1 MMKMNKSLLAAF
13 ALPVAFTA
21 CTQEELVPQQNEVS
35 MGGDIK
41 VSLNVNKESA
51 FEGAT
56 RADWANNKLQFIPG
70 DKVSMFWLGANEDTV
85 AVYPG
90 IGSSN
95 AVFTT
100 SDGVGFTSPSLV
112 YLGKNVV
119 VYPADLAH
127 VSSKAIEISV
137 PQIQPAGTVDN
148 VPFISNE
155 LNISGQKV
163 DKNQAGYD
171 NKVDAPMKMAANV
184 VELTLNVKNADVLKK
199 YDFDITSVELQAD
212 GAFAT
217 MSNVVEG
224 NGKLKYTSEQKYG
237 EDGKVNTITT
247 SLWTEAV
254 TKVSSLTSKD
264 ITANEDGTYTVRFVV
279 LPTGLDAEPAN
290 AQIVVNTTCGKIYM
304 ESSTKVEGEKTIY
317 ANYFVNP
324 NIAADKDG
332 HLKSIPA
339 TIKDAFTYSYT
350 NGDKDSKFTG
360 EYAGRFIP
368 RTIDVDAST
377 AVLTGSEVYESKD
390 IIRYVDLYT
399 DMKKT
404 DEMNLVMSVDGL
416 EAGKTAPWVN
426 LTKEAVDKVNG
437 KNDYNKGTY
446 KVILTK
452 DTTVS
457 EIQLSTAGAVYD
469 VPAYKG
475 GNTTLI
481 LTSGNWTMGSEM
493 TINSLFTT
501 FINKG
506 TLTVSSNT
514 NKDGIIIAMTQ
525 KLTNAGTLNFV
536 GQKTMNLN
544 DNLTNTGIINVAEN
558 QILNFIKTQETGL
571 GGTINVNKGAEM
583 TVANNVIIN
592 LSATVNN
599 SGLIASEGTQKGFY
613 NYGTINMKD
622 ASAIL
627 YIQEN
632 TNGTINLVNRNDEV
646 VVNTSGAKGK
656 IVYNYVVANDTK
668 NFELKATDRFTYVVF
683 GNDADVIYLKP
694 NNSNPIT
701 GISMEFTGTTQLEP
715 ENKTIKD
722 LTITKNAHV
731 KLLSERTLNVDNLY
745 HYGQLTIGGTIN
757 YTGNYDNY
765 DDTNMVY
772 GSLRN
777 PGTGAIV
784 KNKHYTD

>member
-1 MMKMNKSLLAAF
+1 MMKMNKSLLAAL

-56 RADWANNKLQFIPG
+56 RADWANNKLQFKPG
-70 DKVSMFWLGANEDTV
+70 DKVSMFWLGADETK
-85 AVYPG
+85 AAAYPG
-90 IGSSN
+90 VGFSN

-127 VSSKAIEISV
+127 VSSKAVEISV

-171 NKVDAPMKMAANV
+171 NNVDAPMKMAANV

-199 YDFDITSVELQAD
+199 YDFDITSVELQAT

-224 NGKLKYTSEQKYG
+224 NGELKYKSEQTYG
-237 EDGKVNTITT
+237 KDGKVNTITK
-247 SLWTEAV
+247 SLWTKAV
-254 TKVSSLTSKD
+254 TKANSLTSKD
-264 ITANEDGTYTVRFVV
+264 ITANENGTYTARFVV
-279 LPTGLDAEPAN
+279 LPTDLAAEPAN

-304 ESSTKVEGEKTIY
+304 TSTTDVEGKDTIY
-317 ANYFVNP
+317 TNYFVNP
-324 NIAADKDG
+324 NIAAGKEG

-350 NGDKDSKFTG
+350 NADKDSKFTG

-368 RTIDVDAST
+368 RTIDVDASK
-377 AVLTGSEVYESKD
+377 AELTGSEVYSSAD
-390 IIRYVDLYT
+390 IIRYVELYT
-399 DMKKT
+399 DMKKKNV
-404 DEMNLVMSVDGL
+404 MNLVMSVEGL
-416 EAGKTAPWVN
+416 EAGDSTEWVN
-426 LTKEAVDKVNG
+426 LTKDAVDMVNG
-437 KNDYNKGTY
+437 KNDYNKGIYNVT
-446 KVILTK
+446 LTK
-452 DTTVS
+452 DSTVS

-475 GNTTLI
+475 DSTTLV
-481 LTSGNWTMGSEM
+481 LTSGTWTMGSEM
-493 TINSLFTT
+493 TINGKFKT

-514 NKDGIIIAMTQ
+514 NKSSIIAMTQ
-525 KLTNAGTLNFV
+525 KLTNVGILNFT
-536 GQKTMNLN
+536 GQKTMKLT
-544 DNLTNTGIINVAEN
+544 DNLTNTGIINVSEGR
-558 QILNFIKTQETGL
+558 ILNFTKTQETGL
-571 GGTINVNKGAEM
+571 KGTINVNKGAEM
-583 TVANNVIIN
+583 TVADDVKIN
-592 LSATVNN
+592 LNATVNN
-599 SGLIASEGTQKGFY
+599 SGLIASEGTKQGFY
-613 NYGTINMKD
+613 NNGTINMKD

-627 YIQEN
+627 YIQSN
-632 TNGTINLVNRNDEV
+632 INGTINLVNRNDEV
-646 VVNTSGAKGK
+646 VVNTDGAKGK
-656 IVYNYVVANDTK
+656 IVYNYVVANDTQ

-683 GNDADVIYLKP
+683 GNDAEVIYLKP
-694 NNSNPIT
+694 NKDYAIT

-731 KLLSERTLNVDNLY
+731 KLLSERTLNVENIY

-757 YTGNYDNY
+757 YTGEYENYDA
-765 DDTNMVY
+765 TNEVT

-784 KNKHYTD
+784 KK

>member
-70 DKVSMFWLGANEDTV
+70 DKVSMFWLGANEATA

-224 NGKLKYTSEQKYG
+224 NGKLKYTSEQKYSK
-237 EDGKVNTITT
+237 DGKVNTITT
-247 SLWTEAV
+247 SLWTTAV
-254 TKVSSLTSKD
+254 TTVNSLTSND
-264 ITANEDGTYTVRFVV
+264 VTANEDGTYTVRFVV
-279 LPTGLDAEPAN
+279 LPTDLTVEPTN

-304 ESSTKVEGEKTIY
+304 TSTTKVEGEKTIY
-317 ANYFVNP
+317 TNYFVNP

-377 AVLTGSEVYESKD
+377 AVLTGSEVYTSRD

-404 DEMNLVMSVDGL
+404 DVMNLVMSVDGV
-416 EAGKTAPWVN
+416 EAGKTAAWVN
-426 LTKEAVDKVNG
+426 LTKEAVDKVDG
-437 KNDYNKGTY
+437 KNNYKDSKYNVT
-446 KVILTK
+446 LTK
-452 DTTVS
+452 DNTVS
-457 EIQLSTAGAVYD
+457 EIQLSTAGAVYN
-469 VPAYKG
+469 VPAYQG
-475 GNTTLI
+475 DNTTLV

-493 TINSLFTT
+493 TINSRFTK

-506 TLTVSSNT
+506 TLTVSSNA
-514 NKDGIIIAMTQ
+514 NKSGIIAMTQ
-525 KLTNAGTLNFV
+525 KLTNAGTLNFA
-536 GQKTMNLN
+536 GQKTMKLT

-558 QILNFIKTQETGL
+558 QILNFITSQNDGL

-583 TVANNVIIN
+583 TVANAVEIA
-592 LSATVNN
+592 LRATVNN
-599 SGLIASEGTQKGFY
+599 YGLIASEGTEKGFY

-694 NNSNPIT
+694 NKNYPIK
-701 GISMEFTGTTQLEP
+701 GISMEFIGTTQLEP
-715 ENKTIKD
+715 ENQTIND

-731 KLLSERTLNVDNLY
+731 KLLSERTLDVTNIY

-765 DDTNMVY
+765 DDTNKVY

-784 KNKHYTD
+784 KK

>member
-1 MMKMNKSLLAAF
+1 MMKMNKSLLAAL

-56 RADWANNKLQFIPG
+56 RADWANNKLQFKPG
-70 DKVSMFWLGANEDTV
+70 DKVSMFWLGADETK
-85 AVYPG
+85 AAAYPG
-90 IGSSN
+90 VGFSN

-127 VSSKAIEISV
+127 VSSKAVEISV

-171 NKVDAPMKMAANV
+171 NNVDAPMKMAANV

-199 YDFDITSVELQAD
+199 YDFDITSVELQAT

-224 NGKLKYTSEQKYG
+224 NGELKYKSEQTYG
-237 EDGKVNTITT
+237 KDGKVNTITK
-247 SLWTEAV
+247 SLWTKAV
-254 TKVSSLTSKD
+254 TKANSLTSKD
-264 ITANEDGTYTVRFVV
+264 ITANENGTYTARFVV
-279 LPTGLDAEPAN
+279 LPTDLAAEPAN

-304 ESSTKVEGEKTIY
+304 TSTTDVEGKDTIY
-317 ANYFVNP
+317 TNYFVNP
-324 NIAADKDG
+324 NIAAGKEG

-350 NGDKDSKFTG
+350 NADKDSKFTG

-368 RTIDVDAST
+368 RTIDVDASK
-377 AVLTGSEVYESKD
+377 AELTGSEVYSSAD
-390 IIRYVDLYT
+390 IIRYVELYT
-399 DMKKT
+399 DMKKKNV
-404 DEMNLVMSVDGL
+404 MNLVMSVEGL
-416 EAGKTAPWVN
+416 EAGDSTAWVN
-426 LTKEAVDKVNG
+426 LTKDAVDMVNG
-437 KNDYNKGTY
+437 KNDYNKGIYNVT
-446 KVILTK
+446 LTK
-452 DTTVS
+452 DSTVS

-475 GNTTLI
+475 DSTTLV
-481 LTSGNWTMGSEM
+481 LTSGTWTMGSEM
-493 TINSLFTT
+493 TINGKFKT

-514 NKDGIIIAMTQ
+514 NKSSIIAMTQ
-525 KLTNAGTLNFV
+525 KLTNVGILNFT
-536 GQKTMNLN
+536 GQKTMKLT
-544 DNLTNTGIINVAEN
+544 DNLTNTGIINVSEGR
-558 QILNFIKTQETGL
+558 ILNFTKTQETGL
-571 GGTINVNKGAEM
+571 KGTINVNKGAEM
-583 TVANNVIIN
+583 TVADDVKIN
-592 LSATVNN
+592 LNATVNN
-599 SGLIASEGTQKGFY
+599 SGLIASEGTKQGFY
-613 NYGTINMKD
+613 NNGTINMKD

-627 YIQEN
+627 YIQSN
-632 TNGTINLVNRNDEV
+632 INGTINLVNRNDEV
-646 VVNTSGAKGK
+646 VVNTDGAKGK
-656 IVYNYVVANDTK
+656 IVYNYVVANDTQ

-683 GNDADVIYLKP
+683 GNDAEVIYLKP
-694 NNSNPIT
+694 NKDYAIT

-731 KLLSERTLNVDNLY
+731 KLLSERTLNVENIY

-757 YTGNYDNY
+757 YTGEYENYDA
-765 DDTNMVY
+765 TNEVT

-784 KNKHYTD
+784 KK

>member
-1 MMKMNKSLLAAF
+1 MMKMNKSLLAAL

-56 RADWANNKLQFIPG
+56 RADWDNNKLQFKPG
-70 DKVSMFWLGANEDTV
+70 DKVSMFWLGANETT
-85 AVYPG
+85 AAAYPG
-90 IGSSN
+90 VGSSN

-127 VSSKAIEISV
+127 VSSKKIEISV

-155 LNISGQKV
+155 LNISDKNV

-184 VELTLNVKNADVLKK
+184 VELTLNVKNADVLKQ
-199 YDFDITSVELQAD
+199 YDFDITSVELHAD
-212 GAFAT
+212 NAFAT

-224 NGKLKYTSEQKYG
+224 NGTLKYTSEQKYK
-237 EDGKVNTITT
+237 EDSKDKTINTITT

-254 TKVSSLTSKD
+254 TTVSSLTSKD

-279 LPTGLDAEPAN
+279 LPTGLVAEPAN

-317 ANYFVNP
+317 TNYFVNP

-339 TIKDAFTYSYT
+339 TIKDAFTNSYT
-350 NGDKDSKFTG
+350 NADKDSKFTG

-377 AVLTGSEVYESKD
+377 AELSGSEVYESKD
-390 IIRYVDLYT
+390 IIRYVNLYT

-404 DEMNLVMSVDGL
+404 DKMILVMSVEGV
-416 EAGKTAPWVN
+416 ATGKSAPWVN
-426 LTKEAVDKVNG
+426 LTKEAVDKVDG
-437 KNDYNKGTY
+437 KNNYKESKYNVTL
-446 KVILTK
+446 IK
-452 DTTVS
+452 DATVS
-457 EIQLSTAGAVYD
+457 EIQLSTAGAVYN
-469 VPAYKG
+469 VPAYDG
-475 GNTTLI
+475 DNTTLV
-481 LTSGNWTMGSEM
+481 LASGNWTMGSEM
-493 TINSLFTT
+493 TINSKFTT
-501 FINKG
+501 FINRG

-514 NKDGIIIAMTQ
+514 NKSGIIPMTQ
-525 KLTNAGTLNFV
+525 KLTNAGTLNFA
-536 GQKTMNLN
+536 GQKTMKLT

-558 QILNFIKTQETGL
+558 QILNFITTQESGL
-571 GGTINVNKGAEM
+571 KGTINVNKGAEM
-583 TVANNVIIN
+583 TVADNVKIN
-592 LSATVNN
+592 LNATVNN
-599 SGLIASEGTQKGFY
+599 SGLIASEGTKQGFY
-613 NYGTINMKD
+613 NNGTINMKD

-627 YIQEN
+627 YIQSN

-646 VVNTSGAKGK
+646 VVNTDGAKGK

-694 NNSNPIT
+694 NKDYAIT

-731 KLLSERTLNVDNLY
+731 KLLSERTLNVENIY

-765 DDTNMVY
+765 DDTNKVY

-784 KNKHYTD
+784 KK

>member
-1 MMKMNKSLLAAF
+1 MMKINKFLLAALT
-13 ALPVAFTA
+13 LPVAFTA

-56 RADWANNKLQFIPG
+56 RADWANNQLQFKPG
-70 DKVSMFWLGANEDTV
+70 DKVSMFWLGANETAD
-85 AVYPG
+85 AAYPG
-90 IGSSN
+90 VGSSN
-95 AVFTT
+95 AIFTT

-199 YDFDITSVELQAD
+199 YDFDITSVELHAD
-212 GAFAT
+212 TAFAT
-217 MSNVVEG
+217 MSNVVKG
-224 NGKLKYTSEQKYG
+224 NEELKYKSEQKYG
-237 EDGKVNTITT
+237 EDSKVNTITT
-247 SLWTEAV
+247 SLWTKAV

-264 ITANEDGTYTVRFVV
+264 ITANENGTYTVRFVV
-279 LPTGLDAEPAN
+279 LPTALTTEPAN

-304 ESSTKVEGEKTIY
+304 TSSTKKEGDNTIFT
-317 ANYFVNP
+317 NYFVNP

-332 HLKSIPA
+332 HLTSIPA
-339 TIKDAFTYSYT
+339 TIKDAFTHSYT
-350 NGDKDSKFTG
+350 NTDENSKFTK

-377 AVLTGSEVYESKD
+377 AELSGSEVYTSED
-390 IIRYVDLYT
+390 IVRYVDLYT

-404 DEMNLVMSVDGL
+404 DEMILVMSVDEL
-416 EAGKTAPWVN
+416 EAGKTAPWVK
-426 LTKEAVDKVNG
+426 LTKDAVDKVNG
-437 KNDYNKGTY
+437 KNDYKNAKY
-446 KVILTK
+446 NVILKK
-452 DTTVS
+452 DSTVS

-475 GNTTLI
+475 DSTTLV
-481 LTSGNWTMGSEM
+481 LTSGTWTMGSEM
-493 TINSLFTT
+493 TINGKFKT

-514 NKDGIIIAMTQ
+514 NKDVIIAMTQ
-525 KLTNAGTLNFV
+525 KLTNNGTLNFA
-536 GQKTMNLN
+536 GQKTIKLT
-544 DNLTNTGIINVAEN
+544 DNLTNTGTITVAEN
-558 QILNFIKTQETGL
+558 QILNFTKTQETGL
-571 GGTINVNKGAEM
+571 GGTINVNKGAEL
-583 TVANNVIIN
+583 TVADSVKIN
-592 LSATVNN
+592 LDATVNN
-599 SGLIASEGTQKGFY
+599 SGLIASEGTKLGFY
-613 NYGTINMKD
+613 NNGTINMKD

-627 YIQEN
+627 YIQSN

-646 VVNTSGAKGK
+646 VVNTDGAKGK
-656 IVYNYVVANDTK
+656 IVYNYVVADDTQ

-683 GNDADVIYLKP
+683 GNDAEVIYLKP
-694 NNSNPIT
+694 KNNIAIT
-701 GISMEFTGTTQLEP
+701 DISMEFTGTTQLEP

-731 KLLSERTLNVDNLY
+731 KLLSERTLNVTNLY

-757 YTGNYDNY
+757 YTGDYDNY
-765 DDTNMVY
+765 DDTNKVY

-784 KNKHYTD
+784 QNKHYTD

>member
-1 MMKMNKSLLAAF
+1 MMKMNKFLLAAL

-56 RADWANNKLQFIPG
+56 RADWANNQLQFVPG
-70 DKVSMFWLGANEDTV
+70 DKVSMFWLGADATMY
-85 AVYPG
+85 AKYPG
-90 IGSSN
+90 SGFSN

-127 VSSKAIEISV
+127 VSNKAIEISV

-155 LNISGQKV
+155 LNISGENV
-163 DKNQAGYD
+163 DKNKGGYD

-199 YDFDITSVELQAD
+199 YDFDITSVELHAD
-212 GAFAT
+212 AAFAT

-224 NGKLKYTSEQKYG
+224 NGELKYKSEQKYG
-237 EDGKVNTITT
+237 KDGKVNTITT

-254 TKVSSLTSKD
+254 KKVNSLTSKD
-264 ITANEDGTYTVRFVV
+264 ITANENGTYTVRFVV
-279 LPTGLDAEPAN
+279 LPTDLTVEPTN

-304 ESSTKVEGEKTIY
+304 TSSKKTEGENTIY
-317 ANYFVNP
+317 TNYFVNP

-332 HLKSIPA
+332 HLTSIPA
-339 TIKDAFTYSYT
+339 TIKNAFTHSYT
-350 NGDKDSKFTG
+350 NTDENSKFTK

-377 AVLTGSEVYESKD
+377 AVLTGSEVYTSAD

-404 DEMNLVMSVDGL
+404 DPMNLVMSVDGL
-416 EAGKTAPWVN
+416 EAGKTAPWVK
-426 LTKEAVDKVNG
+426 LTKEAVDKVDG
-437 KNDYNKGTY
+437 KNNYKDSKYNVTLK
-446 KVILTK
+446 K
-452 DTTVS
+452 DNTVS
-457 EIQLSTAGAVYD
+457 EIQLSTAGAVYN
-469 VPAYKG
+469 VPAYQG
-475 GNTTLI
+475 ENTTLV

-493 TINSLFTT
+493 TINGKFTT

-514 NKDGIIIAMTQ
+514 NNDGIIAMTQ
-525 KLTNAGTLNFV
+525 KLTNAGTLNFA
-536 GQKTMNLN
+536 GQNTMKLT

-558 QILNFIKTQETGL
+558 QILNFTKSQETGL

-583 TVANNVIIN
+583 TVADNVKISLN
-592 LSATVNN
+592 ATVNN
-599 SGLIASEGTQKGFY
+599 SGLIASEGTELGFY
-613 NYGTINMKD
+613 NNGTINMKD

-715 ENKTIKD
+715 ESKTIKD

-731 KLLSERTLNVDNLY
+731 KLLSERTLNVTNLY

-757 YTGNYDNY
+757 YTDEYDSY
-765 DDTNMVY
+765 DEINQVA

-777 PGTGAIV
+777 PGTGSIKKIQ
-784 KNKHYTD
+784 KN

>member
-1 MMKMNKSLLAAF
+1 MMKMNKSLLAAL

-56 RADWANNKLQFIPG
+56 RADWANNQLQFKPG
-70 DKVSMFWLGANEDTV
+70 DKVSMFWLGADETT
-85 AVYPG
+85 AATYPG
-90 IGSSN
+90 TGSSN

-155 LNISGQKV
+155 LNISDKNV

-171 NKVDAPMKMAANV
+171 NNVDAPMKMAANV

-199 YDFDITSVELQAD
+199 YNFDITSVELQAT

-224 NGKLKYTSEQKYG
+224 NDTLKYKSEQKYNEDG
-237 EDGKVNTITT
+237 EDKPINTITT
-247 SLWTEAV
+247 SLWTKAV

-279 LPTGLDAEPAN
+279 LPTDLDAEPAN

-304 ESSTKVEGEKTIY
+304 KSSSTTEDDKTIY
-317 ANYFVNP
+317 TNYFVNP
-324 NIAADKDG
+324 NIAADEAG
-332 HLKSIPA
+332 HMTSIPA

-350 NGDKDSKFTG
+350 NGNKDSKFTG

-368 RTIDVDAST
+368 RTIDVDASK
-377 AVLTGSEVYESKD
+377 AELTGSEVYSSDD
-390 IIRYVDLYT
+390 IIRYVNLYT

-404 DEMNLVMSVDGL
+404 DEMILVMSVEGV
-416 EAGKTAPWVN
+416 ATGNSAPWVQ
-426 LTKEAVDKVNG
+426 LTKEAVDKVDS
-437 KNDYNKGTY
+437 KNNYKESKYNVTL
-446 KVILTK
+446 IK
-452 DTTVS
+452 DATVS
-457 EIQLSTAGAVYD
+457 EIQLSTAGAVYN
-469 VPAYKG
+469 VPAYDG
-475 GNTTLI
+475 DNTTLV

-493 TINSLFTT
+493 TINSKFTT
-501 FINKG
+501 FINRG

-514 NKDGIIIAMTQ
+514 NKSGIIAMTQ
-525 KLTNAGTLNFV
+525 KLTNAGTLNFT
-536 GQKTMNLN
+536 GQKTMKLT
-544 DNLTNTGIINVAEN
+544 DNLTNTGTINVGEN
-558 QILNFIKTQETGL
+558 QILNFITTQETGL

-592 LSATVNN
+592 LRATVNN

-632 TNGTINLVNRNDEV
+632 TYGTINLVNRNDEV
-646 VVNTSGAKGK
+646 VVNTAGAKGK

-731 KLLSERTLNVDNLY
+731 KLLSERTLNVENLY
-745 HYGQLTIGGTIN
+745 HYGQLTIGGTIT
-757 YTGNYDNY
+757 YTGKYDNY
-765 DDTNMVY
+765 DDTNEVY

-784 KNKHYTD
+784 EI